1 MANTRITQGVI
12 KPNEDYDV
20 RHINATGI
28 ITATNLNLTGVLTY
42 EDVTN
47 VDSIGIITAR
57 KGIVS
62 SGVVTATAF
71 HGDGSQLTGID
82 ATALKDS
89 GGNVKIQAQ
98 ASGAMHTG
106 FSTMQNLRV
115 TGIATFGSGSTTI
128 DNNVINVGTAL
139 TLGHT
144 QGLQFHTQ
152 NLHSAGFEINQINA
166 SGIITASSF
175 SGDGSNLTSLPAGLG
190 TALSSTQSSP
200 LNKIYYT
207 NTVLPVNST
216 VTVDPPASAS
226 AAYTQYADISVGTG
240 ADLIISDGDDL
251 IPDVLGLR
259 PDGTFGGGALG
270 RMRVDKIVGKDA
282 NSAVNFEKGIV
293 VTGVVTATSFSG
305 DGSALTGITQ
315 TTINNNSDNRL
326 ITGSG
331 SANTLNAET
340 NLTYN
345 GTKLTLTGNS
355 ASPVVEFINTSG
367 AQNEGDV
374 LKLRA
379 SGRGSGIDDTD
390 VFLITNNS
398 DTRTFGI
405 SNAGTVNVTGDIKM
419 SSGKNINSS
428 GIITA
433 TSFSGDGSALTGTGV
448 GGNTS
453 VNTTGII
460 TATAFV
466 GDFQPRNMII
476 NGAMQINARTNGTL
490 TINSSTGQYP
500 CDRWVSRG
508 EGGSK
513 AFTIQKT
520 SIASSGRGIRN
531 SVKVTSSQAASV
543 SDYDIF
549 NFRQMIEGFNIQR
562 LNLGEAGCASMALS
576 FTVRSSVAGTH
587 SGAIQ
592 NSAQNRSYPFTYT
605 LVANTWKDVK
615 IIIPPITSGSF
626 NEGNGVGL
634 RVVFDMGSGNA
645 FRGTANQW
653 NSAQNEGATGAVRI
667 LETNGATW
675 EISKVQ
681 LEEGTVCTPFEKR
694 MVTQDTA
701 LCERYYQ
708 RYGAQRHSWM
718 TNVNGSDHF
727 KMVYFPTTM
736 RTSPTM
742 NLYDQS
748 VDGSSVSAHY
758 VSPNGYSCRLNGNG
772 RHASWKHEATAE
784 I

>member
-1 MANTRITQGVI
+1 
-12 KPNEDYDV
+12 
-20 RHINATGI
+20 
-28 ITATNLNLTGVLTY
+28 
-42 EDVTN
+42 
-47 VDSIGIITAR
+47 
-57 KGIVS
+57 
-62 SGVVTATAF
+62 
-71 HGDGSQLTGID
+71 
-82 ATALKDS
+82 
-89 GGNVKIQAQ
+89 
-98 ASGAMHTG
+98 
-106 FSTMQNLRV
+106 
-115 TGIATFGSGSTTI
+115 
-128 DNNVINVGTAL
+128 
-139 TLGHT
+139 
-144 QGLQFHTQ
+144 
-152 NLHSAGFEINQINA
+152 
-166 SGIITASSF
+166 
-175 SGDGSNLTSLPAGLG
+175 
-190 TALSSTQSSP
+190 
-200 LNKIYYT
+200 
-207 NTVLPVNST
+207 
-216 VTVDPPASAS
+216 
-226 AAYTQYADISVGTG
+226 
-240 ADLIISDGDDL
+240 
-251 IPDVLGLR
+251 
-259 PDGTFGGGALG
+259 
-270 RMRVDKIVGKDA
+270 MRVDKIVGKDA

-315 TTINNNSDNRL
+315 TTINNNADNRL

-476 NGAMQINARTNGTL
+476 NGAMQINARANGTL

-694 MVTQDTA
+694 MVTQETA

-708 RYGAQRHSWM
+708 RYGAQRHNWM
-718 TNVNGSDHF
+718 TNVNGTDHR

>member
-12 KPNEDYDV
+12 KPNENYL
-20 RHINATGI
+20 AGI
-28 ITATNLNLTGVLTY
+28 ITAQNINVTGVLTY

-47 VDSIGIITAR
+47 VDSIGVITAR

-98 ASGAMHTG
+98 ASGAVHTG

-152 NLHSAGFEINQINA
+152 NLHADGFEINNINA
-166 SGIITASSF
+166 SGIITAAQF
-175 SGDGSNLTSLPAGLG
+175 SGDGSNLANLPAGLG

-207 NTVLPVNST
+207 NTVLPVEST
-216 VTVDPPASAS
+216 VTVDTPASAS

-315 TTINNNSDNRL
+315 TTINNNADNRL

-476 NGAMQINARTNGTL
+476 NGAMQINARANGTL

-694 MVTQDTA
+694 MVTQETA

-718 TNVNGSDHF
+718 TNVNGTDHF

-784 I
+784 L